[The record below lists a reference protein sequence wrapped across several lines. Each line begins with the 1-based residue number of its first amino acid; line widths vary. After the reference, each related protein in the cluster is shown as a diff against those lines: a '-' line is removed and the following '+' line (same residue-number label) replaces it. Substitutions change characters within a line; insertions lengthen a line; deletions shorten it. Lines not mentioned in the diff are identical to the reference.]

1 MRTYDDMLHA
11 SDWDDDRFFR
21 DPHDRAPGDRAPL
34 PDAKVYPPGYF
45 ESCDTLRSRAYRVTG
60 AVRLEIC
67 IKVRGP
73 MFAVVGMLPGFKRV
87 EGPAKEDRID
97 AWQAFIGMH
106 EA

>member
-1 MRTYDDMLHA
+1 VRTYDDMLHGD
-11 SDWDDDRFFR
+11 DWVDRYRDPDDRMPGER
-21 DPHDRAPGDRAPL
+21 MPAPE
-34 PDAKVYPPGYF
+34 AKVYPPGYW
-45 ESCDTLRSRAYRVTG
+45 EKCIELAKHARRVTG

-73 MFAVVGMLPGFKRV
+73 MFAVVGMLPGFERV

-97 AWQAFIGMH
+97 AWQAFIRMH